1 MIAIIIRCLALTMTP
16 AQSLQTAISDVAVWR
31 KGDQCA
37 PHKPLLL
44 LYVLSQYRKG
54 HSRLFNYGNE
64 IDEPL
69 TRLLIEF
76 GPKRREYYPN
86 MPFWRLRTEE
96 FWTLE
101 NTENCRPRKGNI
113 QPTKR
118 ELIQNQV
125 SGGFDEENYQT
136 LQKNPALIDKLAQ
149 QILTERFPESLQI
162 KLAEL
167 LGFDLVT
174 LMRTRDPRF
183 RDMILRAYH
192 SQCAICGY
200 DLRLDGAL
208 VGLEAAHIRWKQY
221 GGPCEVNNGLAL
233 CSVHHSAF
241 DKGAIGIDEDLK
253 IQISGGVNRSPIVDQ
268 LFWALEGQRL
278 HLPKDK
284 MLWPADR
291 FIEWHQTQVF
301 KA

>member
-1 MIAIIIRCLALTMTP
+1 MTP
-16 AQSLQTAISDVAVWR
+16 AESLKTAISDVTIWR
-31 KGDQCA
+31 QGDQCA

-44 LYVLSQYRKG
+44 LYVLSQYKKG
-54 HSRLFNYGNE
+54 HLRLFNYGNE

-69 TRLLIEF
+69 TRLLTEF

-86 MPFWRLRTEE
+86 MPFWRLRTDG
-96 FWTLE
+96 FWMLE
-101 NTENCRPRKGNI
+101 NTENCRPRKGNT

-118 ELIQNQV
+118 ELIENQV
-125 SGGFDEENYQT
+125 RGGFDEESYQT
-136 LQKNPALIDKLAQ
+136 LQKNSELIDRLAQ

-167 LGFDLVT
+167 LDFDFVA
-174 LMRTRDPRF
+174 LMRARDPRF

-221 GGPCEVNNGLAL
+221 GGPCEVSNGLAL

-241 DKGAIGIDEDLK
+241 DRGAIGVDEDFR
-253 IQISGGVNRSPIVDQ
+253 IQISGGINRSPIVDQ
-268 LFWALEGQRL
+268 LFWAFEGHRL

-284 MLWPADR
+284 MLWPAER
-291 FIEWHQTQVF
+291 FVEWHQTQVF